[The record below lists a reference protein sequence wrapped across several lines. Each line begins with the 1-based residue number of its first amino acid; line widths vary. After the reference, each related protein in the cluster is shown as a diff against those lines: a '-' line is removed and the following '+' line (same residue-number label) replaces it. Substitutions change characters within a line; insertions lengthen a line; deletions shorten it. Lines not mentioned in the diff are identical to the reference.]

1 MLGLARG
8 NNTGGPNSPG
18 EHLNKSFDQ
27 AENFLDLPQS
37 VLQIVA
43 KSLQCDILIAAVLNN
58 STGLAETVLCVPKGQ
73 ITVPVRLSKGLIAAA
88 TSCEVLAFFNPL
100 DDCAV
105 LLATILLSHHL
116 LYFVHV

>member
-1 MLGLARG
+1 MLGLPRG

-18 EHLNKSFDQ
+18 EDLNRSIDQ

-73 ITVPVRLSKGLIAAA
+73 ITVPVRLSKGLVAAA
-88 TSCEVLAFFNPL
+88 TSCEVLAFFNAL
-100 DDCAV
+100 DDCAI
-105 LLATILLSHHL
+105 LFATILLSHHL